1 MSRWISVDDS
11 MPKACQDVFIWPRPD
26 FGVEQF
32 VGHFNPHATGKAYE
46 STGFA
51 GWFAAEYESSY
62 GISLRHVNVTHWMPL
77 PEPPECKQ

>member
-1 MSRWISVDDS
+1 MSEWISVGDS
-11 MPKACQDVFIWPRPD
+11 MPKAYEDVFIWPRPD

-32 VGHFNPHATGKAYE
+32 VGHFTPHATGKAYE

-62 GISLRHVNVTHWMPL
+62 GIALRRVNVTHWMPL
-77 PEPPECKQ
+77 PKPPSEER